1 MNRLNTSARTGAM
14 YGASRLPTR
23 RSWHTRADE
32 PHISYVK
39 LIGAGGYGEVHQV
52 ITRYSVIEA
61 FLDADENKR
70 G

>member
-1 MNRLNTSARTGAM
+1 M
-14 YGASRLPTR
+14 YGASRLPIP
-23 RSWHTRADE
+23 SWHTRADE

-61 FLDADENKR
+61 FLDARRE
-70 G
+70 